1 MCERERES
9 IKRSVLIT
17 NNYSSFTNQIALFE
31 GINDHGKAGCP
42 RQLLGQPDFPVV
54 INVG

>member
-1 MCERERES
+1 MWSPMMLTLYRIPT
-9 IKRSVLIT
+9 IKRV
-17 NNYSSFTNQIALFE
+17 ALFE